1 MCFNKNA
8 KETVFQCVLSYTA
21 DQPLCGVCKNLRG
34 RMEIIMKKNLLKKAA
49 ALFTCGIMFTA
60 GSTPVLFDA
69 DAANNIISNGS
80 FDGGTSGWSTY
91 KQSGGS
97 CSLGTENGQLALKI
111 SSVGTLNYSVQ
122 VGYDIVPL
130 YQNGVYHLSYDISCT
145 TDRFIEG
152 MIQQNGGT
160 YQAYTWKGISLTS
173 EPQKVDYQFTM
184 EAETDIMAKLV
195 FNCGT
200 QGEDLPE
207 HTIYLDNVSLELV
220 DDSQVDYEAFMP
232 YEPDILTN
240 QVGYVPDSTKTAVFR
255 DVTSETEFS
264 VLNADTNETVYTGT
278 LTGGTFNSSANETDY
293 YGDFSSVTE
302 PGKYYITCGALDDS
316 YTFEIADN
324 VYDDLFDSTV
334 RMLYFQRCG
343 CEVSAGAFSHPA
355 CHTGTAVVYGT
366 NQAIDVTGGWH
377 DAGDYGRYIVAA
389 AKAVADLLYA
399 YDANPDM
406 HTDSV
411 GIPESGNG
419 VPDILDEVRYELE
432 WMLKMQDSSGGVY
445 HKVTCE
451 NFPGYIM
458 PQYEKDTLIVT
469 PISTTATA
477 DFCASMAMAYEF
489 YYDIDKAFAEKC
501 LAAAEKAWDFL
512 QANPNLIFNNPTD
525 ITTGEY
531 GDSSDLDE
539 RYWAAAQMYRA
550 TKRDEY
556 LSALDQAIVKTGLD
570 WSTVGSYGLIAL
582 LTMDDIDTESTS
594 YTRAYN
600 ALITQAKTAL
610 KNTSNSGYGISVTT
624 FNWGSNMTI
633 ANSGITLSIAAEIT
647 GDEKYAEAAETALH
661 YLLGRNPN
669 GVCYVSG
676 YGTVSPLNPHH
687 RPSMAAGQAMPGML
701 VGGVNEN
708 LEDSAAKAYLA
719 TVPAAKCY
727 VDHSESYSTNE
738 IAIYWNSPLTYLMSL
753 IEDVEEEAPV
763 QGDVNA
769 DGSFTVADVV
779 MMQKYLLGIGTLTDM
794 NAGNVADS
802 DSAASINIFDLAVMK
817 KMIAQN

>member
-1 MCFNKNA
+1 
-8 KETVFQCVLSYTA
+8 
-21 DQPLCGVCKNLRG
+21 
-34 RMEIIMKKNLLKKAA
+34 MKKHLLKKAA
-49 ALFTCGIMFTA
+49 ALFTCGIMLTA
-60 GSTPVLFDA
+60 GSTPVLINA
-69 DAANNIISNGS
+69 DAANNIISNS
-80 FDGGTSGWSTY
+80 TFDSGTSGWSTY

-97 CSLGTENGQLALKI
+97 CSLGMENGQLALKI

-160 YQAYTWKGISLTS
+160 YQAYTWKGINLTA
-173 EPQKVDYQFTM
+173 EPQTVDYEFTM

-207 HTIYLDNVSLELV
+207 HTIYLDNVSLELI

-240 QVGYVPDSTKTAVFR
+240 QVGYMPDSTKTAVFR
-255 DVTSETEFS
+255 DVTDETEFS
-264 VLNADTNETVYTGT
+264 VLNADTHETVYTGT
-278 LTGGTFNSSANETDY
+278 LTGGTLNSSANETDY
-293 YGDFSSVTE
+293 YGDFSDVIE

-334 RMLYFQRCG
+334 RMLYYQRCG
-343 CEVSAGAFSHPA
+343 CEVSADVFSHPA
-355 CHTGTAVVYGT
+355 CHTSEAVVYGT
-366 NQAIDVTGGWH
+366 SETIDVTGGWH

-399 YDANPDM
+399 YDVNPDI

-432 WMLKMQDSSGGVY
+432 WMLKMQAESGGVY

-458 PQYEKDTLIVT
+458 PQYERDTLIVT

-512 QANPNLIFNNPTD
+512 QANPNLIFDNPED

-539 RYWAAAQMYRA
+539 RYWATAQMYRA
-550 TKRDEY
+550 TKNEEY
-556 LSALDQAIVKTGLD
+556 LTALEQATVKTGLD
-570 WSTVGSYGLIAL
+570 WSTVGSYGLIAI

-610 KNTSNSGYGISVTT
+610 KNTSKSGYGISVTT

-647 GDEKYAEAAETALH
+647 GDDTYAEAAETALH

-676 YGTVSPLNPHH
+676 YGTVSPQNPHH

-701 VGGVNEN
+701 AGGVNEN

-719 TVPAAKCY
+719 TTPDAKCY

-738 IAIYWNSPLTYLMSL
+738 ITIYWNSPLTYLMSL
-753 IEDVEEEAPV
+753 IEVEEEASV

-769 DGSFTVADVV
+769 DGSFTVSDVV
-779 MMQKYLLGIGTLTDM
+779 MLQKYLLGIGTLTDM
-794 NAGNVADS
+794 NAGNIVDS
-802 DSAASINIFDLAVMK
+802 DSSESINIFDLAAMK
-817 KMIAQN
+817 RMIAEN